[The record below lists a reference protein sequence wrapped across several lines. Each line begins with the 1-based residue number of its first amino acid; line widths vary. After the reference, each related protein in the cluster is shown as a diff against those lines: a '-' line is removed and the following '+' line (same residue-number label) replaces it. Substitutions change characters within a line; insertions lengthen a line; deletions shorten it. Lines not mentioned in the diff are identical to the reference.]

1 MIWLIGLLVLET
13 ALEGLLCSSESGTH
27 AWPKRLACLF
37 IGVLLVTVTIIL
49 SIDVWRVWIW
59 SLPFVAYRI
68 VNLLRIYYGRLP
80 EVRLRAM
87 AMQSFAWLVTAQVCV
102 TLLAWITYKAHW
114 EYVLLDIVAA
124 AQLFAAVVLLRST
137 TNTWRHATVP
147 AAAEPLT
154 DRELPS
160 LSVLVPARNETEAL
174 ERCLQLLTASD
185 YPKLEILVL
194 DDCSVIRRTPEI
206 IRDFA
211 QAGVRFIQGNV
222 PDESRWLAKNYAYE
236 QLAKEASGDLLLFC
250 GVDTLL
256 EPKTMRS
263 LVGIL
268 MARNKNMLSVM
279 PLRKHVS
286 GDGHSMFQAMRYYWE
301 LCLPRRFFKRPPVL
315 STCWLIRAQAL
326 KKMGGFE
333 AVSHSVN
340 PEALFARQAVT
351 TDSYSFIRSDDTVGV
366 FSNKPARE
374 QYGTSVRVRYPQLH
388 RRLELVALVA
398 ISEVVFLL
406 GPILGLLV
414 ANSLPRTM
422 AYLSVWGLSTLCL
435 LVTYSFASVG
445 ARLSNPWYGWLLM
458 PAAFALDLVVLH
470 ISLWK
475 YEFGEVDWKGRN
487 VCLPVM
493 QLPKTN
499 P

>member
-13 ALEGLLCSSESGTH
+13 VLEGLLCSSEYGTH
-27 AWPKRLACLF
+27 AWPKRLACVF
-37 IGVLLVTVTIIL
+37 AGVLLATVTIML
-49 SIDVWRVWIW
+49 SVDIWRVWIW
-59 SLPFVAYRI
+59 SAPFAAYRI
-68 VNLLRIYYGRLP
+68 VNLLRVYYGRLP
-80 EVRLRAM
+80 QVRLKAM
-87 AMQSFAWLVTAQVCV
+87 AMQAFAWLVAAQLGV

-114 EYVLLDIVAA
+114 EYMLLDIVAA
-124 AQLFAAVVLLRST
+124 AQLLAVVILLRST
-137 TNTWRHATVP
+137 TNTWRYATVP
-147 AAAEPLT
+147 LDTEPLS

-160 LSVLVPARNETEAL
+160 LSVLVPARNETVAL
-174 ERCLQLLTASD
+174 EQCLQLLTASD

-194 DDCSVIRRTPEI
+194 DDCSVTQRTPEI

-211 QAGVRFIQGNV
+211 QAGVRFIQGGV

-236 QLAKEASGDLLLFC
+236 QLAQEASGDLLLFC

-256 EPKTMRS
+256 EPKTMRQ
-263 LVGIL
+263 LVRIL
-268 MARNKNMLSVM
+268 IARDKNMLCVM
-279 PLRKHVS
+279 PLRKHAD
-286 GDGHSMFQAMRYYWE
+286 GNGHSLFQAMRYYWE

-326 KKMGGFE
+326 NKMGGFE

-340 PEALFARQAVT
+340 PEASFARQAVT
-351 TDSYSFIRSDDTVGV
+351 TDSYSFIRSDDTLGV

-398 ISEVVFLL
+398 ICEVVFLL
-406 GPILGLLV
+406 GPIIGLLL

-435 LVTYSFASVG
+435 LVTYSFASIG
-445 ARLSNPWYGWLLM
+445 TRLSSPWYGWILM
-458 PAAFALDLVVLH
+458 PAAFVLDLVVLH

-499 P
+499 S